1 MPDDLKGIK
10 GLLKL
15 VASDWINESSTWSG
29 MQNKYTQGS
38 ESIADYVNTDILNP
52 SNFLD
57 INGNPTMTKDAEG
70 KEITEYD
77 WAIQNLQNEDN
88 KDRKNAQKA
97 NSGMFGLRVSTEE
110 LDQLTKAALIENRLK
125 YIIANA
131 NKSEDRLTRWDI
143 ENAEKSTSVL
153 SFFSFKRRFSAAGVN
168 SQMRALQDEL
178 QNNFN
183 KEGRNYQQLGG
194 TNDYLL
200 NFNSVKKIRDWNVAS
215 GMEVADAEL
224 PDILDTIEIPQAMRE
239 GGFVG
244 A

>member
-1 MPDDLKGIK
+1 
-10 GLLKL
+10 
-15 VASDWINESSTWSG
+15 
-29 MQNKYTQGS
+29 
-38 ESIADYVNTDILNP
+38 
-52 SNFLD
+52 
-57 INGNPTMTKDAEG
+57 
-70 KEITEYD
+70 
-77 WAIQNLQNEDN
+77 
-88 KDRKNAQKA
+88 
-97 NSGMFGLRVSTEE
+97 
-110 LDQLTKAALIENRLK
+110 
-125 YIIANA
+125 
-131 NKSEDRLTRWDI
+131 
-143 ENAEKSTSVL
+143 
-153 SFFSFKRRFSAAGVN
+153 
-168 SQMRALQDEL
+168 MRALQDEL

>member
-1 MPDDLKGIK
+1 MLFR
-10 GLLKL
+10 
-15 VASDWINESSTWSG
+15 SG
-29 MQNKYTQGS
+29 G
-38 ESIADYVNTDILNP
+38 
-52 SNFLD
+52 
-57 INGNPTMTKDAEG
+57 
-70 KEITEYD
+70 
-77 WAIQNLQNEDN
+77 
-88 KDRKNAQKA
+88 
-97 NSGMFGLRVSTEE
+97 
-110 LDQLTKAALIENRLK
+110 ENRLK

-153 SFFSFKRRFSAAGVN
+153 SFYSLKRRFSAAGVN

-200 NFNSVKKIRDWNVAS
+200 NFNSVKKIRDWNVES
-215 GMEVADAEL
+215 GMQIADAEL